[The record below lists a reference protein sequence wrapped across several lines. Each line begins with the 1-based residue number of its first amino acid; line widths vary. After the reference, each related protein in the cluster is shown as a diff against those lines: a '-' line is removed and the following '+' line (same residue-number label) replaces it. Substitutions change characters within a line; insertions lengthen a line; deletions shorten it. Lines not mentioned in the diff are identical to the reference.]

1 MLKCSLVEILLLLSA
16 AQLLTAL
23 TDLSDVAQEWC
34 VIAAQGQNQARQ
46 LTGVS
51 KNSLLVMGILLH
63 CRPVVNQR
71 SSL

>member
-51 KNSLLVMGILLH
+51 KKQSAGDGHSAAL
-63 CRPVVNQR
+63 
-71 SSL
+71 